1 MRVLRVLV
9 SSFLAGIMIAIGG
22 SVFLSLVSINKVAGA
37 LLFSVGLFSILMFR
51 LHLYTGK
58 ICYVVSGDGKWQN
71 RVIEV
76 LATLVG
82 NTLGAG
88 MTGLLLSEKFMT
100 VAEPLVKGKLEISL
114 GYVFVYALFC
124 GILIYVAVEAFRSV
138 KEGALKSTIVFLC
151 VSVFILSG
159 FEHSIA
165 DIFYF
170 FAARSFDLPSILFL
184 LVVVLGNTAGGIL
197 FRELHR
203 LYNYLAEKDA

>member
-1 MRVLRVLV
+1 MRVLHVLI

-22 SVFLSLVSINKVAGA
+22 SVYLSVENKVAGA

-58 ICYVVSGDGKWQN
+58 ICYVVSGEGKWYH
-71 RVIEV
+71 RVLEV
-76 LATLVG
+76 VTTLVG

-88 MTGLLLSEKFMT
+88 MTGLVLSYKFMET
-100 VAEPLVKGKLEISL
+100 AAGPLAEKKLAIPL
-114 GYVFVYALFC
+114 GYVFAYAVFC
-124 GILIYVAVEAFRSV
+124 GILIYVAVEAFRTV

-170 FAARSFDLPSILFL
+170 FAARSLDLPSILFL
-184 LVVVLGNTAGGIL
+184 LVVVLGNTVGGIL
-197 FRELHR
+197 FCELHR
-203 LYNYLAEKDA
+203 VYRNLLEKAE

>member
-1 MRVLRVLV
+1 MRVLRVLI

-22 SVFLSLVSINKVAGA
+22 SVYLSVESKVAGA

-58 ICYVVSGDGKWQN
+58 ICYVVSGEGKWQN
-71 RVIEV
+71 RVLEV
-76 LATLVG
+76 ITTLVG

-88 MTGLLLSEKFMT
+88 MTGLLLSEKLMAT
-100 VAEPLVKGKLEISL
+100 AALPLAEKKLAIPLIL
-114 GYVFVYALFC
+114 VFVYAIFC
-124 GILIYVAVEAFRSV
+124 GILIYVAVEAFRTV
-138 KEGALKSTIVFLC
+138 KEGALKAAIVFLC

-170 FAARSFDLPSILFL
+170 FAARSLDLPSILFL
-184 LVVVLGNTAGGIL
+184 LVVVLGNTVGGIL
-197 FRELHR
+197 FCELHR
-203 LYNYLAEKDA
+203 LYSRLAERAQ

>member
-1 MRVLRVLV
+1 MRILRVLI
-9 SSFLAGIMIAIGG
+9 SSFLAGVMIAIGG
-22 SVFLSLVSINKVAGA
+22 SVYLSVENKVAGA
-37 LLFSVGLFSILMFR
+37 LLFSVGLFSILLFR

-58 ICYVVSGDGKWQN
+58 ICYLVSGEGRWQT
-71 RVIEV
+71 RLTEV
-76 LATLVG
+76 LATLLG

-88 MTGLLLSEKFMT
+88 LTGLLLSEKFMN
-100 VAEPLVKGKLEISL
+100 VAAGPLVEKKLAIPL

-124 GILIYVAVEAFRSV
+124 GILIYVAVEAFRSA
-138 KEGALKSTIVFLC
+138 KEGALKATIVFLC

-170 FAARSFDLPSILFL
+170 FAARSLDLPSVLFL
-184 LVVVLGNTAGGIL
+184 FVVVLGNTAGGIL

-203 LYNYLAEKDA
+203 LYDRLSEKAA